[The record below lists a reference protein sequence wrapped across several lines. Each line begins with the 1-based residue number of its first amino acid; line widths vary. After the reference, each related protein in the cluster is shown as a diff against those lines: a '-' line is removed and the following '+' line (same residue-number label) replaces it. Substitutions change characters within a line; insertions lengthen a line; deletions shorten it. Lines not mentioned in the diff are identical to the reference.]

1 MGCCTYFPLCTEND
15 PLKVL
20 CLTLNDYTKSL
31 VFVMELL
38 TRDHC
43 RVNVKVTSND
53 RQISFNINRQNWL
66 I

>member
-15 PLKVL
+15 PRKVL

-31 VFVMELL
+31 VFVMVLL
-38 TRDHC
+38 TRDH
-43 RVNVKVTSND
+43 RRANGKVTD
-53 RQISFNINRQNWL
+53 FIRQTDL